1 MATSGTYTTTIRT
14 GYQIKLVW
22 EVTSQNVA
30 NNTSTVS
37 VKAQLVSTGSSYTIN
52 SSATKSGTLKINGTS
67 YSFTFSAALSGNQT
81 KNIVTK
87 SVTISHNADG
97 TKSCAFEVN
106 AGINVT
112 LSGTYYG
119 TVTAKGTG
127 TFNTIPR
134 ASKPSLSASTVEMGK
149 SITITTNRA
158 SSAFTHVLSYSFG
171 SLSGTIASNVGAS
184 HSWTVPLSLANAIPS
199 ATSGTGTI
207 TCKTYNGSTLIGTAS
222 VNFKA
227 TVPASVVPSI
237 SKVTISE
244 AVSGIAAKF
253 KGYVQHN
260 SKLAVAI
267 TAAGSHKSTI
277 SKYETTIQGVS
288 YHKNSFTSNVLTASG
303 TIAVKTTVTDSRG
316 RTATVTNNVSV
327 LAYSLPK
334 IANFHAFRCDANGN
348 EDTEGTRVK
357 VELNFSISTVNNLN
371 DKYYEVVYRK
381 KDSSDSWGAI
391 ASGNIYSRNDSFVSG
406 SYFNVDNAYD
416 LALQLYDY
424 FGGARAELDI
434 PTAFTLIDFKAN
446 GKGIAFGKVAESD
459 NLMDIDFPILARKGI
474 TYEPIEAGTD
484 LNDITAPGFCGSASA
499 GSANFVNCP
508 VSSGTFTLEV
518 LEAGMEG
525 QLYQRLTT
533 CSKDGSITYERFYYS
548 NAWGAWNKIKDF
560 KGKVLWSGA
569 WYMNA
574 NQTANLSENVS
585 EQPNGIVLVFSRY
598 SSGQAQNYHWR
609 TFFIP
614 KYMVEN
620 HASQGFSFL
629 MNDVTF
635 SYICSKY
642 LYIHDDKI
650 GGNDNNVSTGTANGI
665 TYANNACVL
674 RYVIGV

>member
-22 EVTSQNVA
+22 EVTSQNVT
-30 NNTSTVS
+30 NNTSAVT

-67 YSFTFSAALSGNQT
+67 YSFTFNASLSGNQT
-81 KNIVTK
+81 KTIVTK
-87 SVTISHNADG
+87 SVTVSHNADG

-134 ASKPSLSASTVEMGK
+134 ASKPSLSASSVEMGK
-149 SITITTNRA
+149 SLTITTNRA
-158 SSAFTHVLSYSFG
+158 TSAFTHVLSYSFG

-184 HSWTVPLSLANAIPS
+184 YAWTVPLSLANAIPS
-199 ATSGTGTI
+199 ATSGSGTI
-207 TCKTYNGSTLIGTAS
+207 TCKTYNGSTLIGTTS
-222 VNFKA
+222 VSFKA

-237 SKVTISE
+237 SSVAISE

-253 KGYVQHN
+253 GGYVQHQ
-260 SKLAVAI
+260 SKLKVAI
-267 TAAGSHKSTI
+267 TAAGAYKSTVT
-277 SKYETTIQGVS
+277 KYQTVIQSVTYSGA
-288 YHKNSFTSNVLTASG
+288 SFTSNIITASG
-303 TIAVKTTVTDSRG
+303 TMAVKTTVTDSRG

-327 LAYSLPK
+327 LAYALPK
-334 IANFHAFRCDANGN
+334 ITTFNAFRCDANGN
-348 EDTEGTRVK
+348 EDTDGTRVK
-357 VELNFSISTVNNLN
+357 VELNFSISSVNNKN

-381 KDSSDSWGAI
+381 KDSNESWGAI
-391 ASGNIYSRNDSFVSG
+391 ASGNIYSRNESFVSG
-406 SYFNVDNAYD
+406 SYFNVDYAYE

-424 FGGARAELDI
+424 FSGSRAELDI

-446 GKGIAFGKVAESD
+446 GKGIAFGKVAETD
-459 NLMDIDFPILARKGI
+459 NLLDIDFPILARRGVS
-474 TYEPIEAGTD
+474 YEPIEAGTN
-484 LNDITAPGFCGSASA
+484 LNDITAPGFYGSASA

-508 VSSGTFTLEV
+508 FSSGTFTLEV
-518 LEAGMEG
+518 MDAGMEG
-525 QLYQRLTT
+525 QLYQRITS
-533 CSKDGSITYERFYYS
+533 CSKDSSISYERFYYS
-548 NAWGAWNKIKDF
+548 NVWGAWKKIKDF
-560 KGKVLWSGA
+560 DGALLWSGA

-574 NQTANLSENVS
+574 SQTATLSQKVS
-585 EQPNGIVLVFSRY
+585 DQPNGIVLVFSRY

-614 KYMVEN
+614 KYMVAN

>member
-22 EVTSQNVA
+22 EVTSQNVT
-30 NNTSTVS
+30 NNTSAVT

-67 YSFTFSAALSGNQT
+67 YSFTFNASLSGNQT
-81 KNIVTK
+81 KTIVTK
-87 SVTISHNADG
+87 SVTVSHNADG

-134 ASKPSLSASTVEMGK
+134 ASKPSLSASSVEMGK
-149 SITITTNRA
+149 SLTITTNRA
-158 SSAFTHVLSYSFG
+158 TSAFTHVLSYSFG

-184 HSWTVPLSLANAIPS
+184 YAWTVPLSLANAIPS
-199 ATSGTGTI
+199 ATSGSGTI
-207 TCKTYNGSTLIGTAS
+207 TCKTYNGSTLIGTTS
-222 VNFKA
+222 VSFKA

-237 SKVTISE
+237 SSVAISE

-253 KGYVQHN
+253 GGYVQHQ
-260 SKLAVAI
+260 SKLKVAI
-267 TAAGSHKSTI
+267 TAAGAYKSTVT
-277 SKYETTIQGVS
+277 KYQTVIQSVTYSGA
-288 YHKNSFTSNVLTASG
+288 SFTSNIITASG
-303 TIAVKTTVTDSRG
+303 TMAVKTTVTDSRG

-327 LAYSLPK
+327 LAYALPK
-334 IANFHAFRCDANGN
+334 ITTFNAFRCDANGN
-348 EDTEGTRVK
+348 EDTDGTRVK
-357 VELNFSISTVNNLN
+357 VELNFSISSVNNKN

-381 KDSSDSWGAI
+381 KDSNESWGAI
-391 ASGNIYSRNDSFVSG
+391 ASGNIYSRNESFVSG
-406 SYFNVDNAYD
+406 SYFNVDYAYE

-424 FGGARAELDI
+424 FSGSRAELDI

-446 GKGIAFGKVAESD
+446 GKGIAFGKVAETD
-459 NLMDIDFPILARKGI
+459 NLLDIDFPILARRGVS
-474 TYEPIEAGTD
+474 YEPIEAGTN
-484 LNDITAPGFCGSASA
+484 LNDITAPGFYGSASA

-508 VSSGTFTLEV
+508 FSSGTFTLEV
-518 LEAGMEG
+518 MDAGMEG
-525 QLYQRLTT
+525 QLYQRITS
-533 CSKDGSITYERFYYS
+533 CSKDSSISYERFYYS
-548 NAWGAWNKIKDF
+548 NAWGDWKKIKDF
-560 KGKVLWSGA
+560 DGALLWSGA

-574 NQTANLSENVS
+574 SQTATLSQKVS
-585 EQPNGIVLVFSRY
+585 DQPNGIVLVFSRY

-614 KYMVEN
+614 KYMVAN